1 MSMKTEK
8 AVLDPKTIFDDI
20 DKWESGELG
29 ADEAHVQSVGMPLK
43 LKKLLNKSQDK
54 KMQLVSIRLPI
65 ELIDDLKEIGKIE
78 GIGYQSLAREVLT
91 RFVEA
96 ENRKRINDLISEKR
110 KLERELQEMKD
121 ELKHVK
127 KRA

>member
-1 MSMKTEK
+1 MKTDK
-8 AVLDPKTIFDDI
+8 AVLDPNTIFDDI

-29 ADEAHVQSVGMPLK
+29 ADEAHIQSVGMPLK
-43 LKKLLNKSQDK
+43 LKKLLNKSQEK
-54 KMQLVSIRLPI
+54 KMQLVSIRLPVD
-65 ELIDDLKEIGKIE
+65 LIDDLKEIGKAE
-78 GIGYQSLAREVLT
+78 GIGYQSLSREVLT

-110 KLERELQEMKD
+110 KLERELQEMKN
-121 ELKHVK
+121 ELRHVK

>member
-1 MSMKTEK
+1 MKADK
-8 AVLDPKTIFDDI
+8 AVLDPNTIFDDI

-29 ADEAHVQSVGMPLK
+29 ADEAHIQSVGMPLK

-54 KMQLVSIRLPI
+54 KMQLVSIRLPVD
-65 ELIDDLKEIGKIE
+65 LIDDLKEIGKAE
-78 GIGYQSLAREVLT
+78 GIGYQSLSREVLT

-121 ELKHVK
+121 ELRHVK

>member
-1 MSMKTEK
+1 MRI
-8 AVLDPKTIFDDI
+8 V
-20 DKWESGELG
+20 
-29 ADEAHVQSVGMPLK
+29 HVCINNPFVEGM
-43 LKKLLNKSQDK
+43 
-54 KMQLVSIRLPI
+54 
-65 ELIDDLKEIGKIE
+65 
-78 GIGYQSLAREVLT
+78 GYQSLTREVLT

>member
-1 MSMKTEK
+1 MKADK
-8 AVLDPKTIFDDI
+8 AILDPNTIFDDV

-29 ADEAHVQSVGMPLK
+29 ADEAHIQSVGMPQK
-43 LKKLLNKSQDK
+43 LKKLLNKSQEK
-54 KMQLVSIRLPI
+54 KMQLVSIRLPV
-65 ELIDDLKEIGKIE
+65 ELIEDLKTIAKLE
-78 GIGYQSLAREVLT
+78 GMGYQSLAREVLN

-110 KLERELQEMKD
+110 KLERELEEMKY
-121 ELKHVK
+121 ELEHCK